1 MHTSAHTQKCPQGH
15 TLASTFR
22 ALQYRNFRL
31 FFPGVAICQIGL
43 WIQNVAISW
52 LVYDMTKS
60 PLTMGTVMFFNA
72 IPLFVLTPFAGVIID
87 KFHRQKLLTAVQILF
102 TLQAFLMAL
111 VTYLGLIQIW
121 NIVAL
126 GVFLNCIAAID
137 VPLRQSTFVCLV
149 DDPRDLSNA
158 ISLNSTCFNVA
169 RLLGP
174 AIGGLLIANYGVG
187 ACFIVNFL
195 CILPIVFLTMMLDI
209 KDVKC
214 GNIQNET
221 ILEGLKEGIE
231 YAAKTPQIS
240 TLLLYLA
247 VFSFIGMTYPML
259 MPIYTTEVLAANAD
273 TLGFLMGATGVG
285 ALVSSL
291 FLAAKTTIIGL
302 RRVLFA
308 GAVVLSLG
316 FIVLGLTNSKIIALI
331 AMFFVGLG
339 VTSSIT
345 PDNTLTQAVVDDDKR
360 GRVMSLNAICYMG
373 TTSISS
379 FVAGFIAHLIG
390 IAHTLILFG
399 VVMLCFGTFFAY
411 RFSKLTFKS
420 KL

>member
-1 MHTSAHTQKCPQGH
+1 MHTLSSA
-15 TLASTFR
+15 FR
-22 ALQYRNFRL
+22 ALKYRNFRL
-31 FFPGVAICQIGL
+31 FFPGVAISQIGL

-72 IPLFVLTPFAGVIID
+72 IPLFILTPFAGVIID
-87 KFHRQKLLTAVQILF
+87 KFNRHKLLIIVQLLF
-102 TLQAFLMAL
+102 AIQAFLITL
-111 VTYLGLIQIW
+111 ITFLGTIQIW
-121 NIVAL
+121 NIILL

-149 DDPRDLSNA
+149 DNPKDLGNA

-174 AIGGLLIANYGVG
+174 AIAGLLIAHAGVKV
-187 ACFIVNFL
+187 CFLVNFL
-195 CILPIVFLTMMLDI
+195 CILPIIFLVKMLNI

-214 GNIQNET
+214 EHVKNES
-221 ILEGLKEGIE
+221 ILEGLKEGFE

-259 MPIYTTEVLAANAD
+259 MPIYTSEVLAENAD
-273 TLGFLMGATGVG
+273 TLGFLMAAAGIG
-285 ALVSSL
+285 ALISSL
-291 FLAAKTTIIGL
+291 FLAAKTSLTGL
-302 RRVLFA
+302 RRVLFT
-308 GAVVLSLG
+308 GAVVFSTG
-316 FIVLGLTNSKIIALI
+316 FVMLGLTHTKIISII
-331 AMFFVGLG
+331 AMFMVGLG
-339 VTSSIT
+339 MTSSIT
-345 PDNTLTQAVVDDDKR
+345 PDNTLTQAIVDDDKR
-360 GRVMSLNAICYMG
+360 GRVMSLNAICYVG

-379 FVAGFIAHLIG
+379 FVAGSIAEFIG
-390 IAHTLILFG
+390 ISNTFILLGAAMLFFGVLFG
-399 VVMLCFGTFFAY
+399 W
-411 RFSKLTFKS
+411 RFSKLNFES

>member
-1 MHTSAHTQKCPQGH
+1 MHGLTSA
-15 TLASTFR
+15 FR

-31 FFPGVAICQIGL
+31 FFPGVAISQIGI
-43 WIQNVAISW
+43 WIQNVAIAW

-87 KFHRQKLLTAVQILF
+87 KFNRHKLLIAVQILF
-102 TLQAFLMAL
+102 CIQALLITLITFFD
-111 VTYLGLIQIW
+111 VVQIW
-121 NIVAL
+121 NIIAL
-126 GVFLNCIAAID
+126 GIFLNCIAAID

-149 DDPRDLSNA
+149 DDPKDLGNA

-174 AIGGLLIANYGVG
+174 ALGGLLIAHAGITV
-187 ACFIVNFL
+187 CFFVNFL
-195 CILPIVFLTMMLDI
+195 CILPMIYLVTKLNI

-214 GNIQNET
+214 RRIQEET
-221 ILEGLKEGIE
+221 IFEGLKEGID
-231 YAAKTPQIS
+231 YALKTPEIL
-240 TLLLYLA
+240 TLLLYMA

-259 MPIYTTEVLAANAD
+259 MPIYTSEILHDKAD
-273 TLGFLMGATGVG
+273 TLGFLMGAAGVG
-285 ALVSSL
+285 ALCSSL
-291 FLAAKTTIIGL
+291 FLAAKTSLVGL
-302 RRVLFA
+302 RRILFA
-308 GAVVLSLG
+308 GAIVFSTG
-316 FIVLGLTNSKIIALI
+316 FITLGLCHTKFIAII
-331 AMFFVGLG
+331 AMFCVGLG
-339 VTSSIT
+339 MTSSIT

-379 FVAGFIAHLIG
+379 FVAGFIADLTG
-390 IAHTLILFG
+390 ISNTFIIFG
-399 VVMLCFGTFFAY
+399 VVMLLFGIGFGY
-411 RFSKLTFKS
+411 RFSTLTFKS

>member
-1 MHTSAHTQKCPQGH
+1 MSA
-15 TLASTFR
+15 FR

-31 FFPGVAICQIGL
+31 FFPGIAISQIGI

-87 KFHRQKLLTAVQILF
+87 KFDRHRLLIFVQILF
-102 TLQAFLMAL
+102 GVQAFLITL
-111 VTYLGLIQIW
+111 LTFLGVIQIW
-121 NIVAL
+121 NIVLL

-149 DDPRDLSNA
+149 DDHRDLSNA

-174 AIGGLLIANYGVG
+174 AIAGLLIAHAGVSV
-187 ACFIVNFL
+187 CFLVNFL
-195 CILPIVFLTMMLDI
+195 CILPMIFLVMQLKI
-209 KDVKC
+209 NDVKC
-214 GNIQNET
+214 AHIKEET
-221 ILEGLKEGIE
+221 ILEGLKEGFE
-231 YAAKTPQIS
+231 YAAKTPEIS
-240 TLLLYLA
+240 TLLIYLA
-247 VFSFIGMTYPML
+247 IFSFIGMTYPML
-259 MPIYTTEVLAANAD
+259 MPIYTTEALGENAD
-273 TLGFLMGATGVG
+273 TLGFLMGAAGVG
-285 ALVSSL
+285 ALCSSL
-291 FLAAKTTIIGL
+291 FLAAKTSLVGL

-308 GAVVLSLG
+308 GAVVFSLG
-316 FIVLGLTNSKIIALI
+316 FISLGLFHTKLAALF
-331 AMFFVGLG
+331 AMFAVGLG
-339 VTSSIT
+339 MTSSIT

-379 FVAGFIAHLIG
+379 FVAGFVAHLVG
-390 IAHTLILFG
+390 IANTFIIFG
-399 VVMLCFGTFFAY
+399 AVMLFFGTVFGY
-411 RFSKLTFKS
+411 RFSKLKFKS

>member
-1 MHTSAHTQKCPQGH
+1 MGGLTSA
-15 TLASTFR
+15 FR

-31 FFPGVAICQIGL
+31 FFPGIAISQIGI

-87 KFHRQKLLTAVQILF
+87 KFNRHKLLILVQILF
-102 TLQAFLMAL
+102 CIQALLITLLTFFDA
-111 VTYLGLIQIW
+111 VQIW
-121 NIVAL
+121 NIVLL

-149 DDPRDLSNA
+149 DEPKDLGNA

-174 AIGGLLIANYGVG
+174 AIAGLLIAHAGITV
-187 ACFIVNFL
+187 CFFVNFL
-195 CILPIVFLTMMLDI
+195 CIIPMIFLVMQLNI

-214 GNIQNET
+214 GQIQNEA
-221 ILEGLKEGIE
+221 ILEGLKEGFN
-231 YAAKTPQIS
+231 YAVKTPEIM

-259 MPIYTTEVLAANAD
+259 MPIYTSEVLKENAD
-273 TLGFLMGATGVG
+273 TLGFLMGAAGVG
-285 ALVSSL
+285 ALCSSL
-291 FLAAKTTIIGL
+291 FLAAKTSLRGL

-308 GAVVLSLG
+308 GAVVFSAG
-316 FIVLGLTNSKIIALI
+316 FITLGLCDTKLIALF
-331 AMFFVGLG
+331 AMFAVGLG
-339 VTSSIT
+339 MTSSIT

-379 FVAGFIAHLIG
+379 FVAGFVAHLIG
-390 IAHTLILFG
+390 IAHTFVLFG
-399 VVMLCFGTFFAY
+399 VIMLLVGIGFGY
-411 RFSKLTFKS
+411 RFSKLSFKS

>member
-1 MHTSAHTQKCPQGH
+1 MH

-22 ALQYRNFRL
+22 ALKYRNFRL
-31 FFPGVAICQIGL
+31 FFPGIAISQIGI

-87 KFHRQKLLTAVQILF
+87 KFNRHKLLIFVQILF
-102 TLQAFLMAL
+102 CIQALMITLLTFFD
-111 VTYLGLIQIW
+111 VVQIW
-121 NIVAL
+121 NIIVL

-149 DDPRDLSNA
+149 DNPKDLGNA

-174 AIGGLLIANYGVG
+174 AIAGLLIAHAGITV
-187 ACFIVNFL
+187 CFFVNFL
-195 CILPIVFLTMMLDI
+195 CIIPMVYLVKMLDI

-214 GNIQNET
+214 KHVQNET
-221 ILEGLKEGIE
+221 ILEGLKEGVE
-231 YAAKTPQIS
+231 YALKTPQIL

-259 MPIYTTEVLAANAD
+259 MPIYTSEILHDRAD
-273 TLGFLMGATGVG
+273 TLGFLMGAAGVG
-285 ALVSSL
+285 ALFSSL
-291 FLAAKTTIIGL
+291 FLAAKTSLTGL

-308 GAVVLSLG
+308 GAVVFSAG
-316 FIVLGLTNSKIIALI
+316 FITLGLCHTKLI
-331 AMFFVGLG
+331 AIAAMFCVGLG
-339 VTSSIT
+339 MTSSIT

-373 TTSISS
+373 TTSLSS
-379 FVAGFIAHLIG
+379 FAAGFIANIIG
-390 IAHTLILFG
+390 IANTFILFG
-399 VVMLCFGTFFAY
+399 SIMLLAGICFGY
-411 RFSKLTFKS
+411 IFSRLNFKS